1 MSVRTRIRFQK
12 TKQVTASLAPS
23 IMSGLIA
30 TTIHLDGS
38 LKELVL
44 PKKTADV
51 LEWLRKKLK
60 QPSMQFQG
68 KIVHEEC
75 AYAVFGAPAED
86 DDEEDTVNQHMLPQP
101 FHDDS
106 FKGTLVLLKTKTLDG
121 DEYEK
126 PASAYV
132 DLCSNEYDEFYASC
146 TFDDKDEEDDA
157 VGDEEDGA
165 DGLDVE
171 EEEEEAVPTQEHRE
185 VPEVAIIHASNVF
198 VDHPLRDLVRERFE
212 SEEIERGILARC
224 EADAKKWLIDID
236 WENPVFKEMYRS
248 RAIDLYRYRDLL
260 KNMSVEE
267 FVDSTPVDQNPRRW
281 RDILQAI
288 IEKEKAMY
296 TKKATASIFMYCSAC
311 KRKTKCDY
319 YQMQTRS
326 ADEPM
331 TTFVTCLECD
341 KRWKF

>member
-1 MSVRTRIRFQK
+1 
-12 TKQVTASLAPS
+12 
-23 IMSGLIA
+23 MSGLIV
-30 TTIHLDGS
+30 TTIHADGT

-60 QPSMQFQG
+60 QPALQFQG
-68 KIVHEEC
+68 KIPGEEC
-75 AYAVFGAPAED
+75 AYALFGAPTEE
-86 DDEEDTVNQHMLPQP
+86 DDEEDGLNQHMLPTP

-106 FKGTLVLLKTKTLDG
+106 FKGTLVLLKTKTLEG

-132 DLCSNEYDEFYASC
+132 DLCTTEYDEFYASC
-146 TFDDKDEEDDA
+146 TFGDKDEEDD
-157 VGDEEDGA
+157 VLEDDDEEK
-165 DGLDVE
+165 DGLEVEDE
-171 EEEEEAVPTQEHRE
+171 EEEVAQPQDRE
-185 VPEVAIIHASNVF
+185 VPEVQLIHASNVF
-198 VDHPLRDLVRERFE
+198 VDHPLRDLVRERFG
-212 SEEIERGILARC
+212 SEEVERGILARC
-224 EADAKKWLIDID
+224 EADAKKWIIDIE

-248 RAIDLYRYRDLL
+248 RAIDLYRNRELL
-260 KNMSVEE
+260 KTMSVEE
-267 FVDSTPVDQNPRRW
+267 FVDSTAVDQNPRRW
-281 RDILQAI
+281 RDIFQNI

-296 TKKATASIFMYCSAC
+296 TKKATASIFMYCSGC
-311 KRKTKCDY
+311 KQKTKCDY
-319 YQMQTRS
+319 YQLQTRS